1 MKTLILHIGANKTG
15 SSAVQAFLRLNAT
28 ELARSGLFVA
38 PSDLSLD
45 GEITGQHVWFV
56 EELLGDITA
65 GRRRVAR
72 RVDKLMTGVGD
83 GERLLI
89 SAENLSNGVGAERL
103 FSGFAKNYDVRVVF
117 YVRRQDE
124 LLLSSWQQWESKISG
139 DFWAWLTDC
148 VGIRGDWRSVL
159 QAWENVVP
167 RNNITVRIYERSRM
181 PNGDVIADF
190 AQALGLSERLSEL
203 KRPEGVINA
212 SYADAVVE
220 LAKGNRALFHD
231 KHDNDFYNA
240 VEQLTEGRY
249 HRNPRESL
257 ITHEQRCAILG
268 RYAEGNEWVR
278 ARYFPDLA
286 ELFASPKPTD
296 YIVLDEDGIEARKW
310 ELAASLIFG
319 IAKRVLR

>member
-1 MKTLILHIGANKTG
+1 VKTLVLHIGANKTG
-15 SSAVQAFLRLNAT
+15 SSAIQAFLRLNAA

-45 GEITGQHVWFV
+45 GEISGQHVWFV
-56 EELLGDITA
+56 EELLSDIPA
-65 GRRRVAR
+65 GGRRIAR
-72 RVDKLMTGVGD
+72 RIDKLMAGLPED
-83 GERLLI
+83 ARLLI
-89 SAENLSNGVGAERL
+89 SAENLSNGTGAERVFGGL
-103 FSGFAKNYDVRVVF
+103 AETYDVQVLF

-148 VGIRGDWRSVL
+148 VGIRGNWRSVL

-181 PNGDVIADF
+181 PDGDVIADF
-190 AQALGLSERLSEL
+190 ARALGLSERLSEL
-203 KRPEGVINA
+203 QRPEGVVNA

-249 HRNPRESL
+249 HRNPRESV
-257 ITHEQRCAILG
+257 ITHEQRRAILR
-268 RYAEGNEWVR
+268 RYVESNEWVR
-278 ARYFPDLA
+278 AHYFPDLP
-286 ELFASPKPTD
+286 ELFVRPKPAD
-296 YIVLDEDGIEARKW
+296 YIVLDGDGIEARKW